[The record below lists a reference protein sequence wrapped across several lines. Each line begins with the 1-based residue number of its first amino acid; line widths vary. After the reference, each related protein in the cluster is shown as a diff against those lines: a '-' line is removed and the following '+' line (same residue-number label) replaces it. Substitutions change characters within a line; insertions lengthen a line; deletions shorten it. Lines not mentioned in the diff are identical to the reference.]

1 MSLLIPTGNAVSVRK
16 RHERLNVAISQALN
30 GLGDNAFATDMDAVS
45 IHAVREW
52 SGNYQLW
59 TVNAFGRLED
69 N

>member
-1 MSLLIPTGNAVSVRK
+1 MSLMIPTGNAVSVRK

-30 GLGDNAFATDMDAVS
+30 GLGDNAFGTDLVAVS

-52 SGNYQLW
+52 SHNDQVWIVTAY
-59 TVNAFGRLED
+59 GRLED